1 MFVVLRRL
9 SYNVTRAL
17 AIALTQHRSVT
28 NTPGETSFGPFLWD
42 LLLSWPELDHVS
54 MHPTLPGDPH
64 QRSSV
69 LALKRGQ
76 GRRTVLLTGH
86 YDVVSTANYG
96 PQLEPLCTD
105 PEALLPALLE
115 SDPTLAA
122 DLASGDFLPGRGM
135 LDMKSGL
142 AAGLTV
148 LRQYEGPGN
157 LLFAAVP
164 DEEVASH
171 GMRSLARQLP
181 EICAKLGL
189 DIELAINLDAE
200 GDPGDG
206 SRGRAI
212 FWGSVGKLLPV
223 VVFIGRPSHAGA
235 PFDGVNAAFLQAEFV
250 RLVDGNPELGDT
262 HKGAPA
268 PPVVLYARDTRTH
281 YDVTTPQASYCAVNV
296 LTHTLGAAEVMGKF
310 RNVGAECLRISMDTL
325 ERRSGRRMPWTPLV
339 HVLEGMEHLSVEEC
353 AKAVEEQARALGIQ
367 GPAAILALASPYY
380 PKVQWRNNE
389 GLAQA
394 IREARDRVVTR
405 TGVGV
410 TDRPYF
416 PGISDMSFLTA
427 YPTVNIGPWGR
438 EYHQR
443 GERVHAHY
451 AFEVLPELLR
461 EVCEGVL
468 TREVPEMP
476 QQSTIRPP
484 AE

>member
-1 MFVVLRRL
+1 M
-9 SYNVTRAL
+9 TREL
-17 AIALTQHRSVT
+17 AITLTKHRSVT
-28 NTPGETSFGPFLWD
+28 NSPGETSFGPFLHN
-42 LLLSWPELDHVS
+42 LLSAWPELSHTAL
-54 MHPTLPGDPH
+54 HRTLPSDPH
-64 QRSSV
+64 ERYSV
-69 LALKRGQ
+69 VALKRGQ
-76 GRRTVLLTGH
+76 SRRTILLTGH

-96 PQLEPLCTD
+96 PSLEPLATD

-115 SDPTLAA
+115 TDPSLAA
-122 DLASGDFLPGRGM
+122 DLASGDFLPGRGL

-148 LRQYEGPGN
+148 LRQYDGAGN
-157 LLFAAVP
+157 ILFAAVP

-171 GMRSLARQLP
+171 GMRSLVQQLP
-181 EICAKLGL
+181 DICHTLGL

-223 VVFIGRPSHAGA
+223 VVFLGRPSHAGA

-250 RLVDGNPELGDT
+250 RLIDANPEFGDP

-296 LTHTLGAAEVMGKF
+296 LTHTLDASQVMGKF
-310 RNVGAECLRISMDTL
+310 RNAAAHSLRVAMETL
-325 ERRSGRRMPWTPLV
+325 ERRAGRRLPWAPFV
-339 HVLEGMEHLSVEEC
+339 HVLEGMEDLSVEAC
-353 AKAVEEQARALGIQ
+353 AAEVQRRALEMGIE
-367 GPAAILALASPYY
+367 GPAAVLALASPYY
-380 PKVQWRNNE
+380 PKVGWDEENHGQ
-389 GLAQA
+389 LAQT
-394 IREARDRVVTR
+394 IRGARDRVVAR
-405 TGVGV
+405 TGVSI

-438 EYHQR
+438 DYHQR
-443 GERVHAHY
+443 GERVHAAY
-451 AFEVLPELLR
+451 AFDVLPMLLH
-461 EVCEGVL
+461 EVCESVL
-468 TREVPEMP
+468 SCEAPEKP
-476 QQSTIRPP
+476 PQSTKRPP
-484 AE
+484 TE